1 MNKTRTLA
9 LLVWLIALLPLVSG
23 CMDDRGDD
31 TPDAKGTTT
40 ESGSETPTGES
51 MADSS
56 NELNAAHILIMHK
69 DSARVPPGITRSKEE
84 ALALAQKIA
93 KEAQAEGAD
102 FAALAK
108 EYSDGPS
115 APDGGNLGIFTPAD
129 MVKPFSDATSN
140 LKVEEVSDPVE
151 TEFGYH
157 IIKRQEVK

>member
-1 MNKTRTLA
+1 
-9 LLVWLIALLPLVSG
+9 
-23 CMDDRGDD
+23 
-31 TPDAKGTTT
+31 
-40 ESGSETPTGES
+40 
-51 MADSS
+51 
-56 NELNAAHILIMHK
+56 
-69 DSARVPPGITRSKEE
+69 
-84 ALALAQKIA
+84 
-93 KEAQAEGAD
+93 
-102 FAALAK
+102 LAK